1 MCQFLS
7 ALVLRDGTILSREDV
22 TDSHEILIKWY
33 SQQGHD
39 LRDDREFNSRFVRVE
54 YAPKFA
60 QDAGDLNNYRLVVDE
75 QTEPAWFAAHSE
87 EVARALRR
95 KVKRCI
101 VSDSRDLLIGGP
113 WILTGDAIIGECHSA
128 RVVSMHDSSKVDV
141 MYGSSK
147 VDAMYGSSKVVSM
160 HDSSKIGSMCDSSK
174 IGVMLDSSKVDT
186 DKRMDKK

>member
-128 RVVSMHDSSKVDV
+128 RVVSMHDSSKIGAMHDSSKIGA
-141 MYGSSK
+141 MHGSSEIGAMCDSSK
-147 VDAMYGSSKVVSM
+147 VDAMYGR
-160 HDSSKIGSMCDSSK
+160 SKI
-174 IGVMLDSSKVDT
+174 DT
-186 DKRMDKK
+186 DKRKDKK